1 MYMNIVVVDDYTKS
15 QAATIHWVNKQ
26 QGLTLL
32 FSAINGFDLLKQMN
46 RCKTEPDIILMDI
59 RMKPIDGCAATYFLK
74 KHYPK
79 IKIIAVTGFI
89 EKEVIRQAIV
99 CGVDAYVFKPQRE
112 NFLLEAIEH
121 IMQEQFYLDTRL
133 QQEIDAI
140 ALSNY
145 CKTKTIFWEKSE
157 GVLTARE
164 SIFVALVSTEL
175 AYKEVAEL
183 MNVEEKTIQTM
194 FARVSEKLGLKNQ
207 TELVLYCL
215 QNGLAVNVDFSYS
228 TIAKEVA

>member
-1 MYMNIVVVDDYTKS
+1 MN
-15 QAATIHWVNKQ
+15 
-26 QGLTLL
+26 
-32 FSAINGFDLLKQMN
+32 
-46 RCKTEPDIILMDI
+46 
-59 RMKPIDGCAATYFLK
+59 
-74 KHYPK
+74 
-79 IKIIAVTGFI
+79 
-89 EKEVIRQAIV
+89 
-99 CGVDAYVFKPQRE
+99 
-112 NFLLEAIEH
+112 IEH

-145 CKTKTIFWEKSE
+145 CKIKTIFWEKSE

-207 TELVLYCL
+207 KELVLYCL

>member
-1 MYMNIVVVDDYTKS
+1 
-15 QAATIHWVNKQ
+15 
-26 QGLTLL
+26 
-32 FSAINGFDLLKQMN
+32 MN
-46 RCKTEPDIILMDI
+46 RCKTLPDIILMDI
-59 RMKPIDGCAATYFLK
+59 RMKPVDGCAATYFLK
-74 KHYPK
+74 KQYAN

-99 CGVDAYVFKPQRE
+99 CGVDAYVFKQQRE
-112 NFLLEAIEH
+112 SFLLEAIEH
-121 IMQEQFYLDTRL
+121 VLQQQFYLDTRL
-133 QQEIDAI
+133 QHEIDAI
-140 ALSNY
+140 TLSNY
-145 CKTKTIFWEKSE
+145 FKIKPVFWKKSE

-183 MNVEEKTIQTM
+183 MSVEEKTIQTL

-207 TELVLYCL
+207 KELVLYCL

-228 TIAKEVA
+228 NMAKEVA

>member
-1 MYMNIVVVDDYTKS
+1 MNIVVVDDYAKS
-15 QAATIHWVNKQ
+15 QVATINWINKQ
-26 QGLTLL
+26 LGLTLL

-46 RCKTEPDIILMDI
+46 KHKVLPDIILMDI

-74 KHYPK
+74 KQYSS

-89 EKEVIRQAIV
+89 EKEIIRQAII

-112 NFLLEAIEH
+112 IFLLEAIEH
-121 IMQEQFYLDTRL
+121 VMQEQFYLDVRL
-133 QQEIDAI
+133 TQEIDAI
-140 ALSNY
+140 ILSNY
-145 CKTKTIFWEKSE
+145 FKIKSIFWKKSE

-207 TELVLYCL
+207 KELVLYCL

-228 TIAKEVA
+228 NIAKEVA